1 MVSMR
6 GQDGENVV
14 KIKLYLTFLCA
25 TKHCQHVNSE
35 CIHYHKSILLF
46 PLTMIELKTAAFV
59 VECATIL

>member
-6 GQDGENVV
+6 GQDGKSVV

-35 CIHYHKSILLF
+35 CIHYQKSILLF
-46 PLTMIELKTAAFV
+46 PLTMIEHKTAAFG
-59 VECATIL
+59 VEYATLL